1 LPIQTIINQTGPL
14 PITATFTSPT
24 NAPATIFISGSVW
37 SQTTDTMIGIAI
49 LLDGQQI
56 GTAQIFSNGNT
67 THRAVVPVFI
77 PVDLAFGQH
86 TLELSTSSGATTSDV
101 NDPYNAVLIY

>member
-1 LPIQTIINQTGPL
+1 MPIQTIINQSGPL
-14 PITATFTSPT
+14 PITATFASPT

-77 PVDLAFGQH
+77 PVDLAFGAH
-86 TLELSTSSGATTSDV
+86 TLELTTTNGNTVSDV